1 MKYENKCLIFNNS
14 IYAASD
20 SRQKI
25 VEAKRKRNNYMLIM
39 VASTHFLS
47 WLPLNVINLIM
58 NAFDTEDDPLFTNS
72 ESLLLTYAI
81 CHLGMHSLDQ

>member
-1 MKYENKCLIFNNS
+1 
-14 IYAASD
+14 
-20 SRQKI
+20 
-25 VEAKRKRNNYMLIM
+25 MLIM